1 MDIPTPP
8 YDRAPS
14 RQFVELLSAGGFL
27 SSLVGL
33 ADREIDGYR
42 HDIIFRAHNELHV
55 YRGLCRLLAVRVDFG
70 SEVALNAHASY
81 RAQPCARNFLRRWR
95 TYESGFSRGLDRYV
109 KEIAVSSAFLQAE
122 GAVQDRWSRV
132 NSPWT
137 PFDREAALVGAHR
150 AGRAFAQVELALAE
164 LKELAR
170 VEDWP
175 VSSTTGTEVDQL
187 AVDFEGKLVLLKL
200 KDASNSSADIY
211 YSPLHLLQCVWEW
224 NDVLDEVRS
233 NLQAAIDARVR
244 LGMTSGALPALR
256 GGLRA
261 AVGFGPDLRSPQ
273 VRHRYSLVLDVANR
287 YLPGKVP
294 PIETWALHDSRPVLL
309 A

>member
-1 MDIPTPP
+1 MDIPTPA

-14 RQFVELLSAGGFL
+14 RQFQELLSAGGFL
-27 SSLVGL
+27 SPLVGL
-33 ADREIDGYR
+33 NDREIDGCR
-42 HDIIFRAHNELHV
+42 HDVHFRAHNELHV
-55 YRGLCRLLAVRVDFG
+55 YRGLSRLLAVRVDFG
-70 SEVALNAHASY
+70 SEVTLTAHASY
-81 RAQPCARNFLRRWR
+81 RDQSCARNFLRRWR
-95 TYESGFSRGLDRYV
+95 TYESGFSQGLERYLNEV
-109 KEIAVSSAFLQAE
+109 AVSSEFLQAE

-137 PFDREAALVGAHR
+137 PFDREATLAGPHR
-150 AGRAFAQVELALAE
+150 AGRDFAQVELALGE
-164 LKELAR
+164 LKQLVR

-175 VSSTTGTEVDQL
+175 VPSTTGTEVDQL
-187 AVDFEGKLVLLKL
+187 AVDPEGGLVLLEL
-200 KDASNSSADIY
+200 KDASETSADIY
-211 YSPLHLLQCVWEW
+211 YSPFHLLQCVWEW
-224 NDVLDEVRS
+224 NDVLDEARS

-294 PIETWALHDSRPVLL
+294 PIETWALNDSGPVLL
-309 A
+309 V